1 MKRITTFALF
11 IVCTLTT
18 AMAQNDAYTKE
29 LCNYFNTGWGNSAG
43 QELGTEAY
51 TEIFTALL
59 NAKAD
64 KVQTPAEINSTAAM
78 LAKKYNDEQA
88 TQDIAAIVAPIY
100 KKHLTIDDLKE
111 FNKLINSDKKL
122 YDAGNKLG
130 SKEIISEMTTALSQ
144 SIMSS
149 MMKIAQGEKPE
160 LLLTAEE
167 KQDKLYLAVEDYCKS
182 CGISKM
188 ITGSFG
194 QALANMAG
202 NEQQTKI
209 MMDCIE
215 YVTQEIPSFYYKS
228 AKGKVT
234 EEEFKY
240 VTKFYK
246 TPLGQKLVAGTVDV
260 MSNPMLLGEELMTK
274 ISEWLDKQ
282 EF

>member
-1 MKRITTFALF
+1 MKRIVTFALF
-11 IVCTLTT
+11 VCALTT
-18 AMAQNDAYTKE
+18 AMAQSDAYTKE

-59 NAKAD
+59 SARAD
-64 KVQTPAEINSTAAM
+64 KVQTPAELNSTAAM

-88 TQDIAAIVAPIY
+88 TQDLASIVAPAY
-100 KKHLTIDDLKE
+100 KKHLSIDDLKE

-122 YDAGNKLG
+122 YETGNKLG
-130 SKEIISEMTTALSQ
+130 SKEIITEMSATLSQ

-160 LLLTAEE
+160 QTLTAEE
-167 KQDKLYLAVEDYCKS
+167 KQDKLYLAVENYCKS
-182 CGISKM
+182 CGINEM
-188 ITGSFG
+188 ITSGFG
-194 QALANMAG
+194 QGLANMAG

-209 MMDCIE
+209 MLDCIE
-215 YVTQEIPSFYYKS
+215 YITQEIPSYYYKS

-234 EEEFKY
+234 VEELEY

-246 TPLGQKLVAGTVDV
+246 TPLGQKLVAGTVDT
-260 MSNPMLLGEELMTK
+260 MSNPMLLGQELMTK